1 MAAGNQEDQAAWI
14 KRVLGISISES
25 RDAAAAAA
33 LTVAELDRFSDRITK
48 MILSLPKTDIGSNA
62 WVKPVRATLNEA
74 NALARRKD
82 FAQAHSRLN
91 DAETMISEGVR
102 RQAELDASLSDET
115 LAPKAALQKWAE
127 ARAEI
132 LASLKRLEGSIRA
145 MRHPKGDK
153 AVIEVMSIS
162 ANLTKEPNSKAQL
175 NELRRYL
182 TSDDVIDAVEAP
194 NGFGIPIHIRKILMP
209 VIDLLD
215 QTIAQ

>member
-1 MAAGNQEDQAAWI
+1 
-14 KRVLGISISES
+14 
-25 RDAAAAAA
+25 
-33 LTVAELDRFSDRITK
+33 
-48 MILSLPKTDIGSNA
+48 
-62 WVKPVRATLNEA
+62 
-74 NALARRKD
+74 
-82 FAQAHSRLN
+82 
-91 DAETMISEGVR
+91 
-102 RQAELDASLSDET
+102 
-115 LAPKAALQKWAE
+115 
-127 ARAEI
+127 
-132 LASLKRLEGSIRA
+132 